1 MTNLNE
7 IATGIGLSG
16 EGIWFSSAAAS
27 VSYPASGNE
36 SCFRIE
42 ENSFWFKHRN
52 RCLVETIRRFP
63 PSGAVF
69 DIGGG
74 NGYVAL
80 AIQESGFDVVVVEP
94 GPDGARNARRRG
106 IRSVICATV
115 ENAGFLDRSMAAA
128 GLFDVLEHI
137 EDDLGFLK
145 SLARRLLAGGR
156 LYLTVPAFSALWS
169 QEDNDA
175 GHYRRYTL
183 RQLRNVLERAGLE
196 AEYLTYFFAFLPAP
210 ILLSRALPYRLGI
223 RRRRAGEADHR
234 ALAGMIGSLLEG
246 SLHRELARIRA
257 GRKVVL
263 GGSCLAVARV
273 R

>member
-1 MTNLNE
+1 M
-7 IATGIGLSG
+7 
-16 EGIWFSSAAAS
+16 
-27 VSYPASGNE
+27 
-36 SCFRIE
+36 
-42 ENSFWFKHRN
+42 
-52 RCLVETIRRFP
+52 ETIRRFP

-196 AEYLTYFFAFLPAP
+196 AEYLTYFFACLPAP
-210 ILLSRALPYRLGI
+210 ILLSRGAPVSARHPAPARGGS
-223 RRRRAGEADHR
+223 RPSRAGGDD
-234 ALAGMIGSLLEG
+234 
-246 SLHRELARIRA
+246 RELAGRLAPPGIGAYPHRPQGCSRRQLPGRGKSALTARPVPATSKPLSACPRDRGGASDASSETAA
-257 GRKVVL
+257 GAPAGTPR
-263 GGSCLAVARV
+263 
-273 R
+273 